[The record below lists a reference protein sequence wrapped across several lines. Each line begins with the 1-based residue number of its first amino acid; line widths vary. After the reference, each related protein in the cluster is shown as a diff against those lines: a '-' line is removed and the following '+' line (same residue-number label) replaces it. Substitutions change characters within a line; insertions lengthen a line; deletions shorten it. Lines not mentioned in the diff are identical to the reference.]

1 MRLTISRGVRGF
13 SGLAMASAKER
24 RAAFDRW
31 DCNGNGG
38 LSLAEIDKAVGELY
52 PEFAH
57 KPALM
62 RAYKA
67 ADVSADGFV
76 SCCRLPRQSP
86 SFAQRNTT
94 DLDCGSLSQNR

>member
-1 MRLTISRGVRGF
+1 
-13 SGLAMASAKER
+13 MAPTKAER
-24 RAAFDRW
+24 EALFKRMDY
-31 DCNGNGG
+31 NGNGA
-38 LSLAEIDKAVGELY
+38 LSLAEIDKAVLELY
-52 PEFAH
+52 PGFDN

-86 SFAQRNTT
+86 SFAQHNAT
-94 DLDCGSLSQNR
+94 DLACRRIADAQLVLRR